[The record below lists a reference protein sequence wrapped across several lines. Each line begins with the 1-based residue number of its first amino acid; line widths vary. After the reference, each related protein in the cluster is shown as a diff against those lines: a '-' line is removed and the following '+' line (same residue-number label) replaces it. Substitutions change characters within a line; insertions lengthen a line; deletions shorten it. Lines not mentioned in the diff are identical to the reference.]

1 MKKSIIIATFA
12 LFSLVSCS
20 NNASFEQEQ
29 PVKTAATEAA
39 TAEITTEAE
48 IPPATEPE
56 TTGKVMFED
65 DNVTIT
71 YNGFDNSDKAQDIYL
86 TIDNKTDNSLTV
98 ALSELKI
105 NSIAIDQFFK
115 PQLKAKN
122 SVSKSIHILNNTLQ
136 NENITR
142 VNSIEMKMQIT
153 VTDKTNGDCL
163 DYYDTDTMTITR

>member
-1 MKKSIIIATFA
+1 MKKSIIIAIFA

-29 PVKTAATEAA
+29 PVKTAAT
-39 TAEITTEAE
+39 AEITTEAE

-56 TTGKVMFED
+56 ISEVLYED
-65 DNVTIT
+65 DNCTIT
-71 YNGFDNSDKAQDIYL
+71 YNGFKSLSTYQRINLA
-86 TIDNKTDNSLTV
+86 IDNKTDNTLSASLSYLKVNGVSIDEHYSITILPLQS
-98 ALSELKI
+98 LSRCMTI
-105 NSIAIDQFFK
+105 FND
-115 PQLKAKN
+115 N
-122 SVSKSIHILNNTLQ
+122 LQ

-142 VNSIEMKMQIT
+142 VNDIDIKMQIT